1 MEAAEFRDEHD
12 RIVQAHAA
20 VLGISTD
27 GSDALCAFGDR
38 LGLPYNLASDRTGEV
53 RRLYDVRRR
62 FGLGTSRF
70 TYVVDDAGV
79 IRNVYHNEFVMKS
92 HAQSALMTLE
102 TLLNGQA

>member
-1 MEAAEFRDEHD
+1 M
-12 RIVQAHAA
+12 
-20 VLGISTD
+20 
-27 GSDALCAFGDR
+27 
-38 LGLPYNLASDRTGEV
+38 

-102 TLLNGQA
+102 TLLNGRT

>member
-1 MEAAEFRDEHD
+1 M
-12 RIVQAHAA
+12 
-20 VLGISTD
+20 
-27 GSDALCAFGDR
+27 
-38 LGLPYNLASDRTGEV
+38 

-79 IRNVYHNEFVMKS
+79 IRSVYHNEFVMKS

-102 TLLNGQA
+102 TLRNGRT